1 MTILLKAA
9 RDVPAFFEM
18 VKVRVEWLKSC
29 VWERLLQKAIDH
41 MGSGEAVELSTVLV
55 RPVRH
60 FQTVVKKVSSDDL
73 TNKSEKISVR
83 CIPTD

>member
-1 MTILLKAA
+1 
-9 RDVPAFFEM
+9 
-18 VKVRVEWLKSC
+18 
-29 VWERLLQKAIDH
+29 